1 MEDEDTY
8 PATLPIL
15 PEQIHAARAHPVR
28 IWLADYGAAILVGV
42 AVISATVE
50 GIRLAIAGELP
61 GYQHP
66 EDGGVALWGTFWAT
80 ILVGGIVAVV
90 AGIVLFVVQDA
101 TFQRR
106 ERARMR
112 REIAVVRERL
122 YFAFLKIAFP
132 IFTGADSR
140 IFNEIHEAA
149 AVLQD
154 VPLSEWRTKLSE
166 EHEFWDCLDHFIRA
180 YRDCKWKG
188 NALEHLIRGCLI
200 ANHVNPESTLEG
212 EHSRDNFIILSRC
225 ISQLVPARV
234 LLLYKEAHEVALH
247 APAKPVA
254 KSRTVDPATTAMAIV
269 RNDELIKE
277 AAEKFRKAHD
287 LMTIATAELRAY
299 LGFATP
305 EYSHIAPPTTEST
318 SPESSNATAEA

>member
-1 MEDEDTY
+1 MTEEDTY

-15 PEQIHAARAHPVR
+15 PKQIHAARAHPIR
-28 IWLADYGAAILVGV
+28 IWLADYGIATVVGAAVIGATIAGIKAAID
-42 AVISATVE
+42 
-50 GIRLAIAGELP
+50 GELP

-66 EDGGVALWGTFWAT
+66 EDGGAALWGTFWAT

-112 REIAVVRERL
+112 REVAVLRERL
-122 YFAFLKIAFP
+122 YFALLKFAFP
-132 IFTGADSR
+132 AFTGADSR

-154 VPLSEWRTKLSE
+154 VPLSEWRSKLSE
-166 EHEFWDCLDHFIRA
+166 EHEFWECLDHFIRA

-200 ANHVNPESTLEG
+200 ANHVNPDSTLEG

-225 ISQLVPARV
+225 ISQLVPASG
-234 LLLYKEAHEVALH
+234 LLLYKEAHEAALH
-247 APAKPVA
+247 APKKPIV

-287 LMTIATAELRAY
+287 LMTIAAAELRAY
-299 LGFATP
+299 LGFAAP
-305 EYSHIAPPTTEST
+305 EYNHSAPPIMESA
-318 SPESSNATAEA
+318 SPESSNTVAKA